1 MLFAFFLTRQRPHP
15 IPFGPSTE
23 LHSFFNMSTC
33 FLVPENVMR
42 LAFHLCKLPGVFDFY
57 RDPRNQEAAQLGGQ
71 IGRAILLQI
80 ESMVFDPRGKIPTC
94 FTCIY
99 LCTLGKKCLGLGVSI
114 YRLLR
119 VQFDRLKVVDACHV
133 GPSMYIAAWNFRWT
147 NKANLRRFDVWSQRV
162 EWSFFVASY
171 LFGKASLS
179 DRFIQVQRMWIYHKY
194 KHIHT

>member
-1 MLFAFFLTRQRPHP
+1 MLFAFFLSRQRPHP

-94 FTCIY
+94 ITCIY
-99 LCTLGKKCLGLGVSI
+99 ALWAKMLGTWCFYLPTSEGPIWPFEGGRCLSCWSLHVYSCLKLQMNEQGKPSTIWCLVSTSRVKLLCGIIFVRESI
-114 YRLLR
+114 VFRQIYSSSTC
-119 VQFDRLKVVDACHV
+119 VDI
-133 GPSMYIAAWNFRWT
+133 S
-147 NKANLRRFDVWSQRV
+147 
-162 EWSFFVASY
+162 
-171 LFGKASLS
+171 
-179 DRFIQVQRMWIYHKY
+179 
-194 KHIHT
+194 